1 MTHRHC
7 ALSSRR
13 QSSNGLWRPITT
25 FASVAVLAFV
35 LGASNI
41 LASQRTWADQD
52 VGTARQPGWMPF
64 AIGDRTPNPSV
75 ARISAMEG
83 NALSQGSGTLVEVR
97 DRRGLI
103 ITNWHVIRD
112 AKGPIV
118 ATFPDGFRSAAT
130 VLKVDKDWDLAALLI
145 WRPNATP
152 ISISTIAPRPGDSL
166 TIAGYGSGNYRAV
179 SGRCTQYV
187 APGRNMPY
195 EMVEVSAEARQGDS
209 GGPILNDRGEL
220 AGVLFGAGGG
230 TTSGSFCGRVRW
242 FLEFAWPVEQ
252 SPNVETFVSAP
263 TRQPITQWPSDG
275 LVDVP
280 QPVMPR
286 KPANRE
292 PIPNYSIGT
301 TLMPATASTEDRSN
315 SAATVDFQ
323 NLIGK
328 KPIEQAKSILAAI
341 GILAILL
348 HLARSMG
355 KSHTGSSATH

>member
-1 MTHRHC
+1 
-7 ALSSRR
+7 
-13 QSSNGLWRPITT
+13 
-25 FASVAVLAFV
+25 
-35 LGASNI
+35 
-41 LASQRTWADQD
+41 
-52 VGTARQPGWMPF
+52 
-64 AIGDRTPNPSV
+64 
-75 ARISAMEG
+75 MED

-97 DRRGLI
+97 DQRGLI

-145 WRPNATP
+145 WRPNAAP
-152 ISISTIAPRPGDSL
+152 ISISMKAPRPGDPL

-195 EMVEVSAEARQGDS
+195 EMVEVSTEARQGDS

-242 FLEFAWPVEQ
+242 FLETAWPAEQ
-252 SPNVETFVSAP
+252 TPNVETFVSEP
-263 TRQPITQWPSDG
+263 SPQPITQWPSDG

-280 QPVMPR
+280 QLVVPR
-286 KPANRE
+286 KPANSE
-292 PIPNYSIGT
+292 PIPNYSIGM
-301 TLMPATASTEDRSN
+301 TLTPATVSTDDSSK
-315 SAATVDFQ
+315 SAAAVDFQ
-323 NLIGK
+323 NLIGT
-328 KPIEQAKSILAAI
+328 KPVEQAKSILAAI

-348 HLARSMG
+348 QLAKSVG
-355 KSHTGSSATH
+355 KSHKSSSATR